1 MAFRG
6 FEMYLFI
13 LKEHFELFLYPITKQ
28 IIPLTIIIMIVLNF
42 LSAVFDVVFS
52 GARFLFTCSALRCHQ
67 MSVKPFFDPSPPMPP
82 RLT

>member
-1 MAFRG
+1 MPFRG

-42 LSAVFDVVFS
+42 LSAVLMWSSQVLVS
-52 GARFLFTCSALRCHQ
+52 SLRALR
-67 MSVKPFFDPSPPMPP
+67 
-82 RLT
+82 